1 LRGSIIIALECYKV
15 TLCMWSKGKTNTLP
29 IKRV

>member
-15 TLCMWSKGKTNTLP
+15 TLCMWSKGKTNALQ
-29 IKRV
+29 